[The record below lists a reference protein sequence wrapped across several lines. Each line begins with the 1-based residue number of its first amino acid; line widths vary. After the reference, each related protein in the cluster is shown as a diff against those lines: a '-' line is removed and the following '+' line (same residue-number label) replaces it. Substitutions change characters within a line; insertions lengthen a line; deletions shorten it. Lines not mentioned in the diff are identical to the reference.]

1 MMELGEENVLVKAG
15 RLFIDNIATPGT
27 IDVNPDHINPDHKD
41 YAGDVVDLA
50 PYMYQNLDVYLNDND
65 EVVYIK
71 GSNSIVITGTVDS
84 VTTST
89 GIFVVKDANDKKH
102 TIDLKNAISDLPMFY
117 NGVEEDETVIE
128 DILESFESITVVG
141 FEDPE
146 DDQRDDD
153 KINDD
158 DELVGLVV
166 REQTEA
172 KLIANVYKD
181 GRTKLDGIQLAV
193 DDDGDVDLDNVIVT
207 GAVDAIEDIEED
219 DVVVSYLANDE
230 SKVELVVS
238 RETVEGKVTRT
249 DKTSY
254 AYISGK
260 EYKINKASRYTAK
273 LGEKGV
279 FFLDHNGK
287 IVASKTTKAEPTD
300 YAIIINSATGTAIAG
315 RFGGE
320 YEVDEYPAIKLAT
333 QDDEVVIYDV
343 FVEVDK
349 DTGDVDETATYIE
362 IDGEEEDLV
371 VTGSAVDAIALNF
384 NTTLTPSALIKYI
397 LNDDGQIETIEFVET
412 TPIDVDTTKATF
424 KLADGAI
431 IFDAREDNDY
441 AVVKESKLNKTV
453 TGSGV
458 YNDDGEL
465 EVIITTSLEAEDDD
479 AVYAWIEG
487 IELAYNADDEKV
499 QVATVYMDGEEEDL
513 YTDDDDVF
521 EDAEDI
527 GIYKLELD
535 GNVITKATF
544 IESPVRDT
552 VEAVSTKNNMIK
564 LENAGWIVVAENA
577 TMHTLDDDEFDEFV
591 DIFDVA
597 EGDTLKYVLN
607 TDKDIAYFQL
617 TIGD

>member
-1 MMELGEENVLVKAG
+1 
-15 RLFIDNIATPGT
+15 
-27 IDVNPDHINPDHKD
+27 
-41 YAGDVVDLA
+41 
-50 PYMYQNLDVYLNDND
+50 
-65 EVVYIK
+65 
-71 GSNSIVITGTVDS
+71 
-84 VTTST
+84 
-89 GIFVVKDANDKKH
+89 
-102 TIDLKNAISDLPMFY
+102 
-117 NGVEEDETVIE
+117 
-128 DILESFESITVVG
+128 
-141 FEDPE
+141 
-146 DDQRDDD
+146 
-153 KINDD
+153 
-158 DELVGLVV
+158 
-166 REQTEA
+166 
-172 KLIANVYKD
+172 
-181 GRTKLDGIQLAV
+181 
-193 DDDGDVDLDNVIVT
+193 
-207 GAVDAIEDIEED
+207 
-219 DVVVSYLANDE
+219 
-230 SKVELVVS
+230 
-238 RETVEGKVTRT
+238 
-249 DKTSY
+249 
-254 AYISGK
+254 
-260 EYKINKASRYTAK
+260 
-273 LGEKGV
+273 
-279 FFLDHNGK
+279 
-287 IVASKTTKAEPTD
+287 
-300 YAIIINSATGTAIAG
+300 
-315 RFGGE
+315 
-320 YEVDEYPAIKLAT
+320 
-333 QDDEVVIYDV
+333 
-343 FVEVDK
+343 
-349 DTGDVDETATYIE
+349 VDETATYIE
-362 IDGEEEDLV
+362 IDGDEEDLV

-384 NTTLTPSALIKYI
+384 STTLTPSALIKYI

-544 IESPVRDT
+544 IESPVQDT

-564 LENAGWIVVAENA
+564 LEDAGWIVVAENA
-577 TMHTLDDDEFDEFV
+577 TMHTLDVDDEFDEFV

-607 TDKDIAYFQL
+607 TDEDIAYFQL